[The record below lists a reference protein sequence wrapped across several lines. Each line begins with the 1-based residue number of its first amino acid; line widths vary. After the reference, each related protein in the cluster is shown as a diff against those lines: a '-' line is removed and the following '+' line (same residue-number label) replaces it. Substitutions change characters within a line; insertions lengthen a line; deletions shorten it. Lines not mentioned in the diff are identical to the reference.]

1 VSRASVTVVLGLVLL
16 VSTGIVLLAAVSPS
30 MASAPPPPTVETQR
44 VLDADQVVEGIL
56 FGKGTVLQLVSSD
69 KHWHP
74 PFRYIKQATLSR
86 DQIIQGIPFRK
97 GSVVPFI
104 GGRVTQGI
112 LSRDALIQNLPLK
125 ANTAIALDYDRTQ
138 IRGTLSRS
146 VSLNGV
152 PFAANREI
160 AVDRDLTAGTL
171 ARTASLACLAP
182 IQTPAGQNEKKPHG
196 RLLFLGS
203 APIQVT
209 RDGLVRSGVLAKD
222 QLVREFELP
231 RGTGLHFSNALP
243 AKAELPRTLSARAY
257 KILGVLF
264 KDGSTMN
271 IQFYP
276 QTIVVGLLAGD
287 TTLGGLEFAGGTTL
301 TLHRGTTHQDIDVV
315 SGTLTGDRQVAVDAK
330 NPRAGAIPVM
340 GRKEVKLDYSRFG
353 SGVLSKNL
361 VIHGIEYAQ
370 GHSLSVHEPYYC
382 ASTICVSSGVLARD
396 QTVGSIRIARGVRVV
411 LDVRG
416 RLESLTPAEP
426 VGTKK
431 SPGTATIQGA
441 KYLIDLD
448 TFIHSTGVVQQG
460 RLAEDAKLDGARLK
474 KGTVLG
480 REASGQFTR
489 LVPEARSAYRQ
500 GFYLD
505 GRGASFDAN
514 YSFNMAPSTG
524 VIETGVLYRSA
535 VIGTVPLPAGTRLT
549 SLDLKTPALNTAV
562 TLEQPGKIQ
571 GLALD
576 KGTRVLF
583 AQSRI
588 DQLTLPRGRTL
599 TIGGVEYKTLYGPGH
614 CERGCPE
621 VPRQPLRLFSSG
633 RMKTGVLARD
643 QQIAGVHCL
652 HDRPVEFDASGNLSA
667 GYSAGRQNVRGRTYN
682 VGERI
687 ELR

>member
-1 VSRASVTVVLGLVLL
+1 VSRASVTGGLGLVLL
-16 VSTGIVLLAAVSPS
+16 VSSGVALLLAAGPS
-30 MASAPPPPTVETQR
+30 MASAPRPPTVETR
-44 VLDADQVVEGIL
+44 LVLAADQVVEGVL

-69 KHWHP
+69 KYWHP
-74 PFRYIKQATLSR
+74 PFRYVKQATLSR
-86 DQIIQGIPFRK
+86 DQVIQGIPFRK

-112 LSRDALIQNLPLK
+112 LSRDALIQKLPLK

-152 PFAANREI
+152 QFAADREI
-160 AVDRDLTAGTL
+160 DVDRDLTAGTL

-182 IQTPAGQNEKKPHG
+182 IQTPTGQNEKKPHG
-196 RLLFLGS
+196 RLLFLGN
-203 APIQVT
+203 APIRVT
-209 RDGLVRSGVLAKD
+209 RDGLVQSGVLAKD

-231 RGTGLHFSNALP
+231 KGTALHFSNALP
-243 AKAELPRTLSARAY
+243 ARAELPRTLSARGY

-264 KDGSTMN
+264 KDGSTMS

-276 QTIVVGLLAGD
+276 QTIVVGLLARD
-287 TTLGGLEFAGGTTL
+287 TTLGGLEFAGGTAL

-315 SGTLTGDRQVAVDAK
+315 SGTLTGDCQVPVDAK
-330 NPRAGAIPVM
+330 NPRAGTIPVT
-340 GRKEVKLDYSRFG
+340 GRKEVKLDYSRFR
-353 SGVLSKNL
+353 SGVLSKNM
-361 VIHGIEYAQ
+361 VIHGVEYAQ
-370 GHSLSVHEPYYC
+370 GYSLSVHEPYYC

-396 QTVGSIRIARGVRVV
+396 QTVGGIRIARGVRLV

-426 VGTKK
+426 DGTKK
-431 SPGTATIQGA
+431 SRGTATIQGA
-441 KYLIDLD
+441 KYLIDLE

-480 REASGQFTR
+480 REASGQLTR
-489 LVPEARSAYRQ
+489 LVPEEGSAYRQ

-505 GRGASFDAN
+505 YRGVSFDAN
-514 YSFNMAPSTG
+514 YGFHAPSTG
-524 VIETGVLYRSA
+524 AIETGVLYRSA

-576 KGTRVLF
+576 RGTSVLF

-599 TIGGVEYKTLYGPGH
+599 TVGGIEYKTLYGPGH

-633 RMKTGVLARD
+633 RVKTGILARD
-643 QQIAGVHCL
+643 QQIAGVYCL
-652 HDRPVEFDASGNLSA
+652 HDLAVEFDASGQLSA
-667 GYSAGRQNVRGRTYN
+667 GYSAGRQTVRGRTYN